1 MRISDW
7 SSDVCSSD
15 LKRRAFG
22 NGDDVGARHRDI
34 VDGLLA
40 EMEEI
45 AQHLALDLRQVADD
59 IAAAPVLALFLGLV
73 DDLFDLFAQRRFLVA
88 PEQQVSQSGPHPG
101 PATVPFRSVRR
112 SLVVG
117 HFSGFSFYSCSDY

>member
-73 DDLFDLFAQRRFLVA
+73 DDLFDLFRSEERRLGK
-88 PEQQVSQSGPHPG
+88 ECVS
-101 PATVPFRSVRR
+101 TCRSRL
-112 SLVVG
+112 SP
-117 HFSGFSFYSCSDY
+117 YP